1 MWRGGAKCD
10 RSTSDALTA
19 GWPARAAL
27 APALALARAA
37 LALAPALA
45 PALAV
50 CSALHPLPAAAA
62 VDQNFSPRIFAE
74 SAQKGL
80 TPTAKLYIGN
90 PLKLS
95 LF

>member
-1 MWRGGAKCD
+1 MHY
-10 RSTSDALTA
+10 STIVL
-19 GWPARAAL
+19 
-27 APALALARAA
+27 ALALALAQT
-37 LALAPALA
+37 ALAPALA

-80 TPTAKLYIGN
+80 TPTAKLYIGKLYIER
-90 PLKLS
+90 LKLS

>member
-1 MWRGGAKCD
+1 MHY
-10 RSTSDALTA
+10 STIVL
-19 GWPARAAL
+19 
-27 APALALARAA
+27 ALALA
-37 LALAPALA
+37 LAQAALA

-62 VDQNFSPRIFAE
+62 AVDQKFSPRIFAE

-80 TPTAKLYIGN
+80 TPTAKLYIGKLYIER
-90 PLKLS
+90 LKLS

>member
-1 MWRGGAKCD
+1 MHY
-10 RSTSDALTA
+10 STIVL
-19 GWPARAAL
+19 
-27 APALALARAA
+27 ALALALAQA
-37 LALAPALA
+37 ALAPALA

-80 TPTAKLYIGN
+80 TPTAKLYIGKLHIER
-90 PLKLS
+90 LKLS